1 MERLLKDIVFG
12 NTEGDIAV
20 SYALGNT
27 LKDMVENLDKDS
39 LPTETIDIKLFI
51 NGKEYNHE
59 LFFEHLSEHYF
70 KYLQKQAKNIIKDD
84 VLTALNNLTNVV
96 NNASNRIECVADNID
111 YEMQLLKNTNSNF

>member
-20 SYALGNT
+20 SYALGDT

-59 LFFEHLSEHYF
+59 LFFKHLSEHYF

-84 VLTALNNLTNVV
+84 VLEAFNNLTNVV
-96 NNASNRIECVADNID
+96 NDASNRIECVADNID
-111 YEMQLLKNTNSNF
+111 YEMQLLKNTK